1 MKTAELVF
9 VPSPGAG
16 HLFAMLELAKQLV
29 NHDSRLSITVCIM
42 KRPYESVAPA
52 FTSHS
57 LAPDSKNSNQIRFV
71 DLPAVESDPNA
82 TPGQLLLSHIAAHKS
97 HIREIVSALTQ
108 SDSRLAGLVLD
119 MFCTSI
125 VDVANEF
132 GVPSY
137 VFYTCGATFLGFM
150 FHLQNLY
157 DRREIDPI
165 ALRDSDAELE
175 IPGLMNPLPGK
186 NLPSD
191 AVEEEWLKVLVE
203 TTRRIREAR
212 GIIVNTYL
220 ELESYAV
227 DCLSSGGNPPVY
239 PVGPILNLKGEG
251 HETKGKNEII
261 EWLDAQPPSSV
272 VFLCFGSLGSFC
284 EEQLKEIAAALER
297 SGERFLWSVRR
308 SPEKAPAMEV
318 LNGNGADSFGDLLP
332 GGFLERTAGRGKV
345 IGWAP
350 QTAVL
355 AHRSVRG
362 FVSHCGWNSTLE
374 SIWFGVPMAAWP
386 IYAEQQLNAFKLVKE
401 LELAEEIRIDYRRD
415 GGLIVTA
422 EEIEGGIR
430 RLMAAAETD
439 GMGKKVKE
447 MSEKGREA
455 LTEGGSSYSSMGRLI
470 ADLMDNKIMP

>member
-1 MKTAELVF
+1 
-9 VPSPGAG
+9 
-16 HLFAMLELAKQLV
+16 
-29 NHDSRLSITVCIM
+29 
-42 KRPYESVAPA
+42 
-52 FTSHS
+52 
-57 LAPDSKNSNQIRFV
+57 
-71 DLPAVESDPNA
+71 
-82 TPGQLLLSHIAAHKS
+82 
-97 HIREIVSALTQ
+97 
-108 SDSRLAGLVLD
+108 

-261 EWLDAQPPSSV
+261 EWLDAQPP
-272 VFLCFGSLGSFC
+272 LGSFC

-355 AHRSVRG
+355 AHRS
-362 FVSHCGWNSTLE
+362 